1 MIKIYKRRSS
11 GSLIKKWRLWDDSM
25 FRQFTVG
32 GLGWWW
38 MCILQTFL
46 KILVRQGWGGYS
58 LNGLIPWLG
67 LFNPSLIN
75 EQTIVEIMPKMGGWS
90 HQRASATV
98 DIGWELMTSCS
109 CFWSILVSPI
119 SHNHPSE
126 DPSWIVRKRPSSR
139 GGLSGKP
146 QGKQMQDQTGT
157 LTLGHFSLKTLSAV
171 TF

>member
-1 MIKIYKRRSS
+1 MASAGRQYVSSIYGGGMGVVVDVYPTNFFEDSRPS
-11 GSLIKKWRLWDDSM
+11 RL
-25 FRQFTVG
+25 
-32 GLGWWW
+32 
-38 MCILQTFL
+38 
-46 KILVRQGWGGYS
+46 GGYS

-119 SHNHPSE
+119 SHNHPPE
-126 DPSWIVRKRPSSR
+126 DPSWIVRKSSSSR

-146 QGKQMQDQTGT
+146 QGKKCKIQGALWGT
-157 LTLGHFSLKTLSAV
+157 YFLTDFS
-171 TF
+171 

>member
-1 MIKIYKRRSS
+1 MASV
-11 GSLIKKWRLWDDSM
+11 G
-25 FRQFTVG
+25 RQFVSSIYG
-32 GLGWWW
+32 GG
-38 MCILQTFL
+38 MGILQTFL
-46 KILVRQGWGGYS
+46 KILVRQGSGGYS

-126 DPSWIVRKRPSSR
+126 DPSWIVRKSSSSR

-146 QGKQMQDQTGT
+146 QGKQMQTGT
-157 LTLGHFSLKTLSAV
+157 LTLGHLFFKPILVNSTKHRL
-171 TF
+171 